1 MSRHVLMLYMMRL
14 RMTPTALSSFFNV
27 SVSAAWWLESYLLKL
42 LRRFDRSTHNA
53 ADMRMSERSTVDRP
67 RYRIH

>member
-1 MSRHVLMLYMMRL
+1 
-14 RMTPTALSSFFNV
+14 MTPSALSSFFNV